1 MTDTLRLATEADV
14 RALSALIAR
23 SARELQAEFYSDALL
38 DVAVGTAFGLDPMLL
53 ADGTYYLIERDG
65 VPVAC
70 GGWSFRAKTYGGAG
84 HLADATARMEPG
96 RDAARIRAFF
106 VHPDYARQGLGSRML
121 AACEQAARDAGFTHA
136 EMVAT
141 LAGEKLYSRHG
152 WVGDRPYNE
161 ILPGGVELPV
171 IRMTKRLD
179 SLDGIERPSGR
190 GSGEI

>member
-23 SARELQAEFYSDALL
+23 SARELQAEFYSDELL

-84 HLADATARMEPG
+84 HLADATARMQPG

-106 VHPDYARQGLGSRML
+106 VHPDHARQGLGSRML

-152 WVGDRPYNE
+152 WAGDRPYHE

-190 GSGEI
+190 SSGE